1 MLQDAAS
8 FAEAVRPLIEKL
20 VKEQTRNVLRADRF
34 DVVTPADG
42 SKMGVRQPFGKR
54 EIFLPYTQEVANA
67 QQGDAVLVLWRG
79 SLSNGKVWCFGNG
92 PEGAISNFV
101 TPEMYGAKGNGV
113 SDDTAALQACLVNGN
128 NVILSGTYL
137 ITEPLDIANK
147 HDIIIF
153 GGTIVRNADQ
163 TFNTLVGSGCDNIT
177 IENVTFDGNGNN
189 REMTYTWKDNVQAC
203 MILASQSK
211 NIRVINCRIYNYN
224 YGVFINGADV
234 LNEESSFQNTALNG
248 VIQNCVFHNC
258 HSAVDTYGKSV
269 LIDHNSFYGNT
280 GKCVQVEANYTSQ
293 GEENPMDDQNYY
305 TSVVGAVVSNNTFI
319 DNADTDVVI
328 HHNAYGT
335 IVEGNTFLNY
345 YRAITAINDD
355 GSRGISIFGNV
366 LMYQKR
372 QQITSDKRPWSYF
385 ASIDTIG
392 TGVVIDGNS
401 IYSPVVG
408 IYEKGNSEIRDN
420 VISKPQISGIVVY
433 DNSTIS
439 GMTVIRGNRIT
450 DHTIADG
457 AYWGCYAVVFG
468 NTISTY
474 YFLDNLVESTS
485 RPVYMFSG
493 AEAFVKNL
501 ISNQESSA
509 ITKPSGIYE
518 YSN

>member
-8 FAEAVRPLIEKL
+8 FAEAVRPLIDKL
-20 VKEQTRNVLRADRF
+20 VKEQTRNVLRAERF

-42 SKMGVRQPFGKR
+42 GKMGVRQPFGKQ

-67 QQGDAVLVLWRG
+67 QRDDAVLVLWRG

-92 PEGAISNFV
+92 PEGTSKNFV
-101 TPEMYGAKGNGV
+101 TPEMYGAKGDGV

-137 ITEPLDIANK
+137 ITGPLNIANR
-147 HDIIIF
+147 HNIFIF
-153 GGTIVRNADQ
+153 GGSIVRPSDQ
-163 TFNTLVGSGCDNIT
+163 TFNTLVGKGCDNIT

-189 REMTYTWKDNVQAC
+189 REMTYTWKDNIQAC

-211 NIRVINCRIYNYN
+211 NISVIGCRIYNYN

-234 LNEESSFQNTALNG
+234 ENEESSFQNTAMNG
-248 VIQNCVFHNC
+248 VIQNCVFNNC
-258 HSAVDTYGKSV
+258 HSAVDTYGKAI

-280 GKCVQVEANYTSQ
+280 GKCVQVEPNSTSQ
-293 GEENPMDDQNYY
+293 GEENPMDEPDYY
-305 TSVVGAVVSNNTFI
+305 MSAVGAVVSNNTFI

-328 HHNAYGT
+328 HPNTYGT
-335 IVEGNTFLNY
+335 IIEGNTFLNY
-345 YRAITAINDD
+345 YRAIQLNTYDE
-355 GSRGISIFGNV
+355 SRGVCIFGNV

-372 QQITSDKRPWSYF
+372 QEITSSKRPWAYL
-385 ASIDTIG
+385 AAIETVG
-392 TGVVIDGNS
+392 TGVEIYGNS
-401 IYSPVVG
+401 LYSPVVG
-408 IYEKGNSEIRDN
+408 IYDRGNSEIRDN

-433 DNSTIS
+433 DNSTVS

-450 DHTIADG
+450 GHSLADG
-457 AYWGCYAVVFG
+457 ANFSCYAVVFG
-468 NTISTY
+468 KTVSTY
-474 YFLDNLVESTS
+474 YFIDNLVESTT
-485 RPVYMFSG
+485 RPVYVFSG
-493 AEAFVKNL
+493 TEAFVKNL